1 MRIIVLLLCLFPT
14 VVKAQFQDL
23 SYGPVAGLN
32 ISNIAG
38 DFFDDADNRYNLYFG
53 GFAEMPIIGPWG
65 VRSEMLY
72 SAQGAIT
79 EVLTAEVIWKLVYM
93 NIPIMVKY
101 QAYKGLNLMTGMQLG
116 VLLSAKTELESSVS
130 NLETN
135 VEDEFKGA
143 GFSWVIG
150 AEYQLEMGLGLGIRY
165 NLGLSNIDDTDFAEA
180 ENRVF
185 QIGASFA
192 F

>member
-1 MRIIVLLLCLFPT
+1 MPV
-14 VVKAQFQDL
+14 
-23 SYGPVAGLN
+23 SGPL
-32 ISNIAG
+32 
-38 DFFDDADNRYNLYFG
+38 
-53 GFAEMPIIGPWG
+53 G
-65 VRSEMLY
+65 VRAEMLY
-72 SAQGAIT
+72 SIQGAIT
-79 EVLTAEVIWKLVYM
+79 EVLSADLTWKLAYM

-101 QAYKGLNLMTGMQLG
+101 QAYEGLNVMTGVQLG
-116 VLLSAKTELESSVS
+116 VLLSAKTQLESSVS
-130 NLETN
+130 SLETD

-150 AEYQLEMGLGLGIRY
+150 AEYRLEMGLGLGIRY
-165 NLGLSNIDDTDFAEA
+165 NLGLSNIDDTNFAEA